1 MMISFVKKFFIEV
14 HSVMVKATWKEKL
27 ILISSAISMLVLLVA
42 FLFFVVKFVIE
53 VVPVLLV
60 TGLFI
65 GIFFSNH
72 IETYIKELNAE
83 KERCRLQK
91 ENQEANIPYIFREAL
106 FYFLTGSM
114 AQVLGFQQPGTVED
128 ITPTA
133 YYVKQYL
140 GSKMYCRFIAYR
152 TVGASNISLSEIRRY
167 MNQYL
172 EQQLQAGNLY
182 IDPPFYKDCPSI
194 YVTRIA
200 PDTNAPGYLAIDLM
214 FIRDEPSYEYA
225 KSLEYQDR
233 LRRRMKPP
241 KAPLDSDF

>member
-1 MMISFVKKFFIEV
+1 MISFVKKFFTKV
-14 HSVMVKATWKEKL
+14 HSVMVEATWKKKL
-27 ILISSAISMLVLLVA
+27 MLISYYISVLVIFVL
-42 FLFFVVKFVIE
+42 FLFFAVKFLME

-60 TGLFI
+60 IGLPI
-65 GIFFSNH
+65 AILFSDR
-72 IETYIKELNAE
+72 IEAYIKELNAE

-91 ENQEANIPYIFREAL
+91 ENQEANIPYVFRDAL
-106 FYFLTGSM
+106 FHFLTGSM

-152 TVGASNISLSEIRRY
+152 AEGASNISLSEIRHY

-172 EQQLQAGNLY
+172 QQQLQAGNLY
-182 IDPPFYKDCPSI
+182 IDPPFYKDCPAI

-200 PDTNAPGYLAIDLM
+200 PDTNTPGYLAIDLM
-214 FIRDEPSYEYA
+214 FIRDEPSYEYT
-225 KSLEYQDR
+225 KNLEYQDR
-233 LRRRMKPP
+233 LGRRIKSP